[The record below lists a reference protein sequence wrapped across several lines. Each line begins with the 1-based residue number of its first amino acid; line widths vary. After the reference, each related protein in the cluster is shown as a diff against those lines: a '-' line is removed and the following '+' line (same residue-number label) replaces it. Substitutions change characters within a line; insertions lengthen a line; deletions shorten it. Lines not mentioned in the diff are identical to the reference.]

1 MERYDAIEI
10 TWYQDIISY
19 TTKRKG
25 LYMDVDREQLQKL
38 REQIG
43 TKAHLPSMLDNLY
56 NYMEKNYGISMMDE
70 EEDSGSGFS

>member
-43 TKAHLPSMLDNLY
+43 RKANVQKEATNGL
-56 NYMEKNYGISMMDE
+56 KCRI
-70 EEDSGSGFS
+70 FRIF

>member
-10 TWYQDIISY
+10 TRYQDIISY

-38 REQIG
+38 S
-43 TKAHLPSMLDNLY
+43 ANLF
-56 NYMEKNYGISMMDE
+56 KTDFG
-70 EEDSGSGFS
+70 